1 MMRNAGERRLQNF
14 IKIFC
19 ALSFAIFSYTFVAIY
34 KSPLIEMVYD
44 GVATGRLQYNGYL
57 LSGVVTTVLVGLAL
71 WLNRFAKYQREWT
84 AMAFLPSA
92 LILAFITDI
101 ERTVFC
107 GGGSFTSW
115 IWIFAVGIFVYMFL
129 SFLFGR
135 MLFEKIKN
143 PNMVAN
149 RIVWRNLVLL
159 TLIFMLVGC
168 LSGGDKSFM
177 REAVQYKHYR
187 NGDMDAALAVA
198 AHSPLASK
206 ELTAQRAFLLS
217 LKDELGER
225 LFEFPQYYGVD
236 GLLPSV
242 ERTTPIEPQII
253 YSQIGAQRAPGE
265 SAADYF
271 NRVLAGDSVPRAAQ
285 EYYLCSLLLERR
297 IVDFA
302 DKVYEFY
309 NVGDGDSLPRHYK
322 EALVM
327 YAHIVPEYHLAFDA
341 GSMRDSLEK
350 MVADATDKG
359 DAFMYSARSQAEYGG
374 SYWWYFLYGE

>member
-57 LSGVVTTVLVGLAL
+57 LSGVITAILVVLAL

-107 GGGSFTSW
+107 GCGSLMGW
-115 IWIFAVGIFVYMFL
+115 VWIFAAGIFVYLFL
-129 SFLFGR
+129 SFLLGR

-143 PNMVAN
+143 PNMVLN
-149 RIVWRNLVLL
+149 RILWRNLVLL
-159 TLIFMLVGC
+159 TLVFMLVGC
-168 LSGGDKSFM
+168 LSGGDKNFM

-206 ELTAQRAFLLS
+206 ELTVQRAFLLS
-217 LKDELGER
+217 LKGELGER
-225 LFEFPQYYGVD
+225 FFEFPQYYGVD

-242 ERTTPIEPQII
+242 ERTSPIEPQII
-253 YSQIGAQRAPGE
+253 YSQIGAQRTSGE
-265 SAADYF
+265 SATDYF
-271 NRVLAGDSVPRAAQ
+271 NRVLGGDSVSRAAQ

-302 DKVYEFY
+302 DKIYEFY
-309 NVGDGDSLPRHYK
+309 KVGDSDSLPRHYK
-322 EALVM
+322 EALVL
-327 YAHIVPEYHLAFDA
+327 YAHIVPEYHIAFDA
-341 GSMRDSLEK
+341 DAMRNSLEK
-350 MVADATDKG
+350 MVADAADEG
-359 DAFMYSARSQAEYGG
+359 RAFIYSARSQAEYGG
-374 SYWWYFLYGE
+374 TYWWYFLYGE